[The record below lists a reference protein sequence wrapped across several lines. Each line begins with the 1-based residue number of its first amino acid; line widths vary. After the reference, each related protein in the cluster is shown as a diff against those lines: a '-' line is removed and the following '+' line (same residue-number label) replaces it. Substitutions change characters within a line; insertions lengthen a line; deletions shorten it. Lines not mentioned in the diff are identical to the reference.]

1 MEEKNKGVWSYM
13 NVYTVHCACTFT
25 KQGLLTTYVAWTRV
39 GVSAFTV
46 LGF

>member
-1 MEEKNKGVWSYM
+1 MSVELHECVH
-13 NVYTVHCACTFT
+13 YTLCMHIHQTRTAA
-25 KQGLLTTYVAWTRV
+25 TTYVAWTRV